1 MKLTFK
7 KMYDSIKAM
16 EIEALKEK
24 LAMYGGKFVF
34 SNDGELENDDCPEIS
49 VTDPNTDKTV
59 DVFVLSVEIE
69 DDVVSMQVVKDDDDM
84 EKMTIIGNDSFPYNT
99 LSFVAEEIP
108 YPKVIWARVGCSIG
122 LTKEQA
128 EKLINDKV
136 DWRVSSQTLSDAIE
150 NGNVW
155 PNGSTYIPESEVESY
170 NKENN
175 TNFEVGDIDID
186 V

>member
-24 LAMYGGKFVF
+24 LAMYGGKFIF
-34 SNDGELENDDCPEIS
+34 SKDGELGNGNCLKTS
-49 VTDPNTDKTV
+49 VTDPKTYKTI
-59 DVFVLSVEIE
+59 DVLVLSVEIE
-69 DDVVSMQVVKDDDDM
+69 NGIVSMQVIKDDEDM
-84 EKMTIIGNDSFPYNT
+84 EKMTITGNDFFPYNT

-128 EKLINDKV
+128 EKLINDNE
-136 DWRVSSQTLSDAIE
+136 DWRVAPQTLRDAID
-150 NGNVW
+150 NGNIW
-155 PNGSTYIPESEVESY
+155 ANGSTYIPESEVESY
-170 NKENN
+170 NMENK
-175 TNFEVGDIDID
+175 TNFKVGDIDID
-186 V
+186 I